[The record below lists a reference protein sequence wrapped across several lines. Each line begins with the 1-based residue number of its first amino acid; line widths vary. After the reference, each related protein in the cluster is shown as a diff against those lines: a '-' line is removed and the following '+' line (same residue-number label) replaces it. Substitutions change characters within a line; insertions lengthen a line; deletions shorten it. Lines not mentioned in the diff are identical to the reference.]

1 MTQTEQILN
10 HMKRGRT
17 VSALNALNLFGCLR
31 LAARIHE
38 LKSRGHDIKRD
49 SVQVSRGRRIAV
61 YYL

>member
-1 MTQTEQILN
+1 VTQTEQILN

>member
-1 MTQTEQILN
+1 VTQTEQILN

-31 LAARIHE
+31 LAARIHD
-38 LKSRGHDIKRD
+38 LKARGHDIKRD